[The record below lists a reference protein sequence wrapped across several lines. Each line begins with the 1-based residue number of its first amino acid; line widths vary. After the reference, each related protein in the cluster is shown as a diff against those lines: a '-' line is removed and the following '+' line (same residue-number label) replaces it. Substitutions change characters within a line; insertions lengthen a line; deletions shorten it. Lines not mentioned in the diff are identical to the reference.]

1 VNEEYRETAADTR
14 DSRGGND
21 VLTAAADRF
30 FEENSRAA
38 IKRERE
44 RMMKTKGV
52 FVPVKWARRWDF
64 VTAGYLA
71 HFAHYAGTQGD
82 PNGYDFDSARD
93 IQRKTGM
100 TPDQQKRCR
109 KILEADRV
117 IDTKTGG
124 IGNKVHVRVNIPLL
138 MMWDELPS
146 YDEAVEAVMASMDEA
161 APEPLRDNAEPP
173 RHNAEPLPEKAKP
186 LRHIPQ
192 THNCNSSV
200 TRSNSSQGEPSATE
214 TSGRLSACLEVL
226 DEVENFRKDRKR
238 VSSTLEKLICQYPN
252 LDPVLVCKQVRD
264 YASTQAVKN
273 PSALLGKFFESDE
286 AKRASEPRHPHGAGT
301 PVFRAEPTKA
311 ETRARGWPDTFEEYV
326 ERNAANVSEADLK
339 VLRRVYDIGKA
350 AQDNAR
356 RKEVA

>member
-1 VNEEYRETAADTR
+1 MNGMYREKAADTR
-14 DSRGGND
+14 DRGQRDERD

-71 HFAHYAGTQGD
+71 HFAHYVGTQGD
-82 PNGYDFDSARD
+82 PDGYDFDSARD
-93 IQRKTGM
+93 IEKKTGI

-109 KILEADRV
+109 KTLEKDGV
-117 IDTKTGG
+117 IDTRTGG

-138 MMWDELPS
+138 VMWDELPS
-146 YDEAVEAVMASMDEA
+146 YDEAVEKVMASVRDDA
-161 APEPLRDNAEPP
+161 PLRDNAEPP
-173 RHNAEPLPEKAKP
+173 QHNAEPLPEKAKP

-214 TSGRLSACLEVL
+214 TSGRGAACLEVL

-238 VSSTLEKLICQYPN
+238 LSSTLDRLITEYPN
-252 LDPVLVCKQVRD
+252 LDPVMVCRQVRD

-273 PSALLGKFFESDE
+273 PSTLLGKFFESDE

-301 PVFRAEPTKA
+301 KVYFAPEREEERKIDVAAMRRFVAEGYSPEKA
-311 ETRARGWPDTFEEYV
+311 LKLVQDGAHVKTE
-326 ERNAANVSEADLK
+326 AA
-339 VLRRVYDIGKA
+339 
-350 AQDNAR
+350 
-356 RKEVA
+356 